1 MNRMFSALYVLK
13 MSLSSALHP
22 PQTTKRTCKYP
33 ENIEKAC
40 VCQMWLGVQYS
51 SEKKNSTSKL
61 DRLFQL
67 IQNITGGCKT
77 ILLSDHSVASGL
89 IKAVHII
96 FKLDAESVGRKAVLL
111 SDGIE
116 KTFFV

>member
-1 MNRMFSALYVLK
+1 MY
-13 MSLSSALHP
+13 
-22 PQTTKRTCKYP
+22 
-33 ENIEKAC
+33 NIQA
-40 VCQMWLGVQYS
+40 
-51 SEKKNSTSKL
+51 KKNSTSKL

-96 FKLDAESVGRKAVLL
+96 FKLDAESVTAGRKAVLL